1 MDALRDL
8 DDALSMVHLFAQ
20 VASSK
25 LVPPT
30 RVQACARLANEF
42 QAYVARTRSLRK
54 VFVSIKGFYYQ
65 AEVQGVTLTWVVPHD
80 FAQQTSASVDYRV
93 MLSFLE
99 LHEALLTLVN
109 FKLFHM
115 LALKY
120 PPDIDTTNESKGGRI
135 SAIVLEGAPTVS
147 AAAAKPRA
155 EPARP
160 AAAGGAKPPTAAQ
173 LKSLRRKLEAVER
186 DGAAAAEADADGADG
201 ASPAAAE
208 EEEGAG
214 DEAAVLSAS
223 LPPDLLALRS
233 LFSSCVFYCGRECPI
248 SSLEFVVLS
257 CGGTIGWDGEAS
269 RLSAEDERITHRVVD
284 RPMSPDQLTPATRE
298 FVQPQWVYDCI
309 NARALLPTHPYR
321 PGAHCPP
328 HLSPFR
334 DGDEGY
340 TPLER
345 VRAVLAGGEAGDGV
359 AEEEDVGAAGGE
371 DESEGSGEED
381 GGESD
386 EEDGGESGE
395 EEEEEEAAEYARELR
410 AEVQGVP
417 YSQAAV
423 AQRGKAR
430 QPAASSPAVARAAKR
445 EAEEKELAKMMMT
458 RKKRRL
464 YDRMQYG
471 IEKKAAAAEVLAA
484 KRVALTPA
492 KAAKSKRLR
501 KEA

>member
-1 MDALRDL
+1 
-8 DDALSMVHLFAQ
+8 
-20 VASSK
+20 
-25 LVPPT
+25 
-30 RVQACARLANEF
+30 
-42 QAYVARTRSLRK
+42 
-54 VFVSIKGFYYQ
+54 
-65 AEVQGVTLTWVVPHD
+65 
-80 FAQQTSASVDYRV
+80 

-109 FKLFHM
+109 FKLFH
-115 LALKY
+115 LLSLKY
-120 PPDIDTTNESKGGRI
+120 PPDIDTANESKGGRI
-135 SAIVLEGAPTVS
+135 SAIVLEGAPTVT
-147 AAAAKPRA
+147 AAAAAATTTRA
-155 EPARP
+155 EATRP
-160 AAAGGAKPPTAAQ
+160 VAGGGGAKPPTAAQ

-186 DGAAAAEADADGADG
+186 DGAAGAAGEAESNGAADGNSAQG
-201 ASPAAAE
+201 EEKE
-208 EEEGAG
+208 EEEETG
-214 DEAAVLSAS
+214 DSSALLES
-223 LPPDLLALRS
+223 TLPPDVLALRS

-269 RLSAEDERITHRVVD
+269 RLHENDERITHRVVD
-284 RPMSPDQLTPATRE
+284 RPMSPEQLIPATRE
-298 FVQPQWVYDCI
+298 FIQPQWVYDCI
-309 NARALLPTHPYR
+309 NARALLPTHQYR

-345 VRAVLAGGEAGDGV
+345 VRAVLAGGEAGAGV
-359 AEEEDVGAAGGE
+359 EGEGDEFDAEGAEDEVEGEEDEEEEEGESGG
-371 DESEGSGEED
+371 ED
-381 GGESD
+381 GGEL
-386 EEDGGESGE
+386 DG
-395 EEEEEEAAEYARELR
+395 EEEEEAAEYAREMR

-417 YSQAAV
+417 YSEAGP

-464 YDRMQYG
+464 YDRMQFG
-471 IEKKAAAAEVLAA
+471 IQKKAAAAEVLAA

-492 KAAKSKRLR
+492 KAAKSKRPR